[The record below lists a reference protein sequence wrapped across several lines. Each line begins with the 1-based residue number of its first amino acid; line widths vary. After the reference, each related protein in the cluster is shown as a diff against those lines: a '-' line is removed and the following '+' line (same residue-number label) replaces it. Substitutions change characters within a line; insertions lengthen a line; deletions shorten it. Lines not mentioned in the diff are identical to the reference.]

1 MLDFLLKNWKDCIL
15 MYDKS
20 RHMLKIR
27 IPTIQTR
34 LLFMW
39 FCELFVLT
47 VVRFVLS
54 RMGIYEGLTRSL
66 ILTAVASVPVIILL
80 FQMIIKKI
88 RDWYPFLWCAS
99 RQVDN

>member
-1 MLDFLLKNWKDCIL
+1 

-54 RMGIYEGLTRSL
+54 RMGIYEGLTR
-66 ILTAVASVPVIILL
+66 
-80 FQMIIKKI
+80 
-88 RDWYPFLWCAS
+88 
-99 RQVDN
+99 

>member
-1 MLDFLLKNWKDCIL
+1 

-20 RHMLKIR
+20 RHILKIR
-27 IPTIQTR
+27 IPTLQTR

-39 FCELFVLT
+39 LCELFVLT

-66 ILTAVASVPVIILL
+66 ILTAIASVPVIILL
-80 FQMIIKKI
+80 FQMTIKKL
-88 RDWYPFLWCAS
+88 RVPLQ
-99 RQVDN
+99 R